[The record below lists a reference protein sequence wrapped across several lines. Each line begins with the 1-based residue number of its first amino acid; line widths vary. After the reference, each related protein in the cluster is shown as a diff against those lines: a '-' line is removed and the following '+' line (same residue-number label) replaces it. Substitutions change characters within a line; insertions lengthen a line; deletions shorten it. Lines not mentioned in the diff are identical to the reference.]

1 MTLYEIMMVS
11 EAFLV
16 LRLEARKYT
25 IFVRFISILLNVI
38 TEANEIVD
46 ILFLF
51 KFFCIVILRAIV

>member
-1 MTLYEIMMVS
+1 MVS

-25 IFVRFISILLNVI
+25 IFVRFIAILLKVI

-46 ILFLF
+46 ILCLLE
-51 KFFCIVILRAIV
+51 FFAWVILRAIV